1 MALRWENPAS
11 TTHSLT
17 PSPSNRP
24 LIFWILTPCEKPVA
38 TGSAGRCELGVG
50 RFTDPHPLTCYNITP
65 SFCWLMFRLCALP
78 SALSNPVLYVEEN
91 SAFYRGQSL
100 ALMRCLCRPSWACF
114 FLFLLFPYLLSATSL
129 PSRGE
134 IVFLVPGLCRCPR
147 IRPQLAHT
155 APTGPVWG
163 STGVV
168 PLFGSQNR
176 TQGRTR
182 AFSLFPSTCS
192 TFPLR
197 GKVGLNSHPS
207 CSARPN
213 SSTTAPHGFNG
224 AGNPSY
230 WCRFPTRPTKPHTG
244 PHRAEFGFHRLFLVR
259 FGSGRVDKSFSSL

>member
-1 MALRWENPAS
+1 MLVNVPAMCAAL
-11 TTHSLT
+11 
-17 PSPSNRP
+17 SPLQPCPLCGGKFRFLSRP
-24 LIFWILTPCEKPVA
+24 IPGF
-38 TGSAGRCELGVG
+38 
-50 RFTDPHPLTCYNITP
+50 N
-65 SFCWLMFRLCALP
+65 ALP
-78 SALSNPVLYVEEN
+78 LQALLGLLFSF
-91 SAFYRGQSL
+91 SAFSL
-100 ALMRCLCRPSWACF
+100 PS
-114 FLFLLFPYLLSATSL
+114 LSHLSL

-134 IVFLVPGLCRCPR
+134 IVFLVPGLCRCSR

-213 SSTTAPHGFNG
+213 SSTTSPHGFNG

>member
-38 TGSAGRCELGVG
+38 TGSAGRCEPGVG

-129 PSRGE
+129 SPVEVKSFFPYLGFAAAPGFVHNWLTRLQQGRYGAP
-134 IVFLVPGLCRCPR
+134 LVSFPYLALKIAHRAVHGLFRFSPL
-147 IRPQLAHT
+147 P
-155 APTGPVWG
+155 
-163 STGVV
+163 V
-168 PLFGSQNR
+168 PLFPYG
-176 TQGRTR
+176 
-182 AFSLFPSTCS
+182 
-192 TFPLR
+192 
-197 GKVGLNSHPS
+197 
-207 CSARPN
+207 
-213 SSTTAPHGFNG
+213 
-224 AGNPSY
+224 
-230 WCRFPTRPTKPHTG
+230 
-244 PHRAEFGFHRLFLVR
+244 E
-259 FGSGRVDKSFSSL
+259 KSV

>member
-1 MALRWENPAS
+1 
-11 TTHSLT
+11 
-17 PSPSNRP
+17 
-24 LIFWILTPCEKPVA
+24 
-38 TGSAGRCELGVG
+38 
-50 RFTDPHPLTCYNITP
+50 
-65 SFCWLMFRLCALP
+65 MFRLCALP

-129 PSRGE
+129 SPVEVKSFFSYLG
-134 IVFLVPGLCRCPR
+134 F
-147 IRPQLAHT
+147 AT
-155 APTGPVWG
+155 APGFVHNWLTR
-163 STGVV
+163 
-168 PLFGSQNR
+168 LQ
-176 TQGRTR
+176 QGRTR

-244 PHRAEFGFHRLFLVR
+244 PHRAEFGFHRLFLVC